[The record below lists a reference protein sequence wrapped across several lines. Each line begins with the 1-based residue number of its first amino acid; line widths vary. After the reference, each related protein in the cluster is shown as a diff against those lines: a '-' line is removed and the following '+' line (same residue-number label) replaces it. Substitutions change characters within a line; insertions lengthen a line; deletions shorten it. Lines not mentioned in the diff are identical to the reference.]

1 MASINRG
8 FIFSCLILITIL
20 GFGEGKRVVVLAFED
35 HSQFDSP
42 TGCGCIPAGGLLG
55 KIFGGTKKRT
65 DWDLSAGFRTLLN
78 RKLAQTQIYEPI
90 TQDEIMDGIAKLQIS
105 RKSIMSSAESR
116 DQLLKELNAEV
127 IIIGD
132 VRKFNQERV
141 RANASRSLIEGNT
154 GNASNS
160 MRNMPLG
167 YMTGYEMIG
176 YLYSATVDLNADFFG
191 TAGRKIATRKIS
203 ARKRHQLGGAKMA
216 AFEAVTTEQG
226 SEFRFGQSPASEEK
240 KRLRPIVDPAILRKI
255 GFGSPTFDRT
265 LFGLAT
271 DEVLGKVVQA
281 LREVI
286 GPELIA
292 DNLNSGSKDSW
303 KTVTKEIAG
312 KIIYADLENPDQCY
326 INIGSARNIAVQQKL
341 EVNAAEPLV
350 DPDTN
355 EILGYLSRKI
365 GIIEVT
371 EIQTDRLS
379 KVRIIEG
386 FGKIKKGDEVK
397 VIKVEEP
404 EKEET

>member
-1 MASINRG
+1 M
-8 FIFSCLILITIL
+8 
-20 GFGEGKRVVVLAFED
+20 
-35 HSQFDSP
+35 
-42 TGCGCIPAGGLLG
+42 
-55 KIFGGTKKRT
+55 
-65 DWDLSAGFRTLLN
+65 
-78 RKLAQTQIYEPI
+78 
-90 TQDEIMDGIAKLQIS
+90 
-105 RKSIMSSAESR
+105 
-116 DQLLKELNAEV
+116 
-127 IIIGD
+127 
-132 VRKFNQERV
+132 
-141 RANASRSLIEGNT
+141 
-154 GNASNS
+154 
-160 MRNMPLG
+160 
-167 YMTGYEMIG
+167 
-176 YLYSATVDLNADFFG
+176 
-191 TAGRKIATRKIS
+191 
-203 ARKRHQLGGAKMA
+203 
-216 AFEAVTTEQG
+216 
-226 SEFRFGQSPASEEK
+226 
-240 KRLRPIVDPAILRKI
+240 
-255 GFGSPTFDRT
+255 
-265 LFGLAT
+265 
-271 DEVLGKVVQA
+271 LGKVVQA

-292 DNLNSGSKDSW
+292 DNLNSGSKDSR

-404 EKEET
+404 EEEET

>member
-1 MASINRG
+1 MPFIIRG
-8 FIFSCLILITIL
+8 FICFCLILITTL
-20 GFGEGKRVVVLAFED
+20 GFGGGKRVVVLAFED
-35 HSQFDSP
+35 HSRFDSP
-42 TGCGCIPAGGLLG
+42 TGCGCIPTGGVLG
-55 KIFGGTKKRT
+55 KIFGGTKRRT

-78 RKLAQTQIYEPI
+78 RKLAQTQVYEPI
-90 TQDEIMDGIAKLQIS
+90 TQDEIMDGMAKLRIS
-105 RKSIMSSAESR
+105 RKSVMSSAKSR

-216 AFEAVTTEQG
+216 AFEAGTTEQG
-226 SEFRFGQSPASEEK
+226 SEFRLGQSPASEEK

-292 DNLNSGSKDSW
+292 DNLNSGSKDSR
-303 KTVTKEIAG
+303 KTVTKEFAG

-350 DPDTN
+350 DPDTY

-386 FGKIKKGDEVK
+386 FGKIKIGDEVK

-404 EKEET
+404 EEEET